1 MMTLDDVKLHLR
13 VDHDDEDDTISLY
26 LDAAIGAVAEYLN
39 ADYDD
44 LVTDPDTPSP
54 IKAAV
59 LLAVGDLYANREAV
73 VERQLFSNPTYERL
87 LNPYRVVGV

>member
-1 MMTLDDVKLHLR
+1 MMTLEDVKLHLR

-26 LDAAIGAVAEYLN
+26 LDAAINGVANYLN

-44 LVTDPDTPSP
+44 LATDPDAPAP

-59 LLAVGDLYANREAV
+59 LLAVGDLYANREGQAD
-73 VERQLFSNPTYERL
+73 RQLFSNPTYERL
-87 LNPYRVVGV
+87 LAPYRVVGV